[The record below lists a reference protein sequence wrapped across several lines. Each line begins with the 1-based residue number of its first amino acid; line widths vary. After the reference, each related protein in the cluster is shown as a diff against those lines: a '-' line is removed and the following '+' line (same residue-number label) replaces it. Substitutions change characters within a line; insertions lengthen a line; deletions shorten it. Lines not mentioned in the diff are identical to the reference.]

1 MPHLQFDLDFEV
13 TAREADQFA
22 TEMAELYAERMDA
35 DTDYA
40 AVTVR
45 EVEAIHLGR
54 ATGDETVVLQADIRA
69 GRSTEQKRDLALAVI
84 EAVAERFGV
93 PESNQKVVF
102 TEHEG
107 SQMMGYDRVGDDWS
121 ESA

>member
-13 TAREADQFA
+13 TAREADRFA
-22 TEMAELYAERMDA
+22 SEMAELYAERMDA

-40 AVTVR
+40 AVSVR
-45 EVEAIHLGR
+45 EVRAIHLGR
-54 ATGDETVVLQADIRA
+54 ATGDKTVVLQADIRA
-69 GRSTEQKRDLALAVI
+69 GRSAERKRDLALAVI

>member
-13 TAREADQFA
+13 TAREADRFA

-54 ATGDETVVLQADIRA
+54 ATGDKTVVLQADIRA
-69 GRSTEQKRDLALAVI
+69 GRSADRKRDLALAVI

>member
-40 AVTVR
+40 AVSVR
-45 EVEAIHLGR
+45 EARAIHLGR
-54 ATGDETVVLQADIRA
+54 ATGDKTVVLQADIRA
-69 GRSTEQKRDLALAVI
+69 GRTATRKRDLALAVI
-84 EAVAERFGV
+84 EAVTERFGV

-121 ESA
+121 ESD

>member
-13 TAREADQFA
+13 TEREANWFTTQ
-22 TEMAELYAERMDA
+22 MAELYAERMDA

-45 EVEAIHLGR
+45 ELGR
-54 ATGDETVVLQADIRA
+54 FTSVVDRQKRRRAA
-69 GRSTEQKRDLALAVI
+69 GRHPGGSANRKCELALAVMD
-84 EAVAERFGV
+84 AVAERFGV

-107 SQMMGYDRVGDDWS
+107 SRMVGYDRVGDDWS